1 MTPLDLFIQE
11 IHQHPAFPEL
21 LKRIEESRPVL
32 PEFDPLKDNAEQWK
46 HASGMRK
53 GFERCLV
60 QFKIRSEP

>member
-32 PEFDPLKDNAEQWK
+32 PEFDPLKDNAEAMETCKWNE
-46 HASGMRK
+46 K
-53 GFERCLV
+53 GF
-60 QFKIRSEP
+60 